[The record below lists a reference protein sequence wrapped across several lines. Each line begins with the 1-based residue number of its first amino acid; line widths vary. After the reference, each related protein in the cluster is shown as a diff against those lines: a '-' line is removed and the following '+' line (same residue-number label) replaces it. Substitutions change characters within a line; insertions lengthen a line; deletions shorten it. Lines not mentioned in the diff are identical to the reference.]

1 MKQIHQ
7 NQEFRFNEVLFE
19 HRNKD
24 YGAYVLRNESDR
36 ILTKALFIGVS
47 LLAAV
52 SITPF
57 VISAF
62 KSDVP
67 SKGPE
72 GVEIEFVDP
81 VIPDV
86 PATPPAQVLPPKATP
101 PPSVKQ
107 FDSTVPEP
115 SSTAP
120 DDTSKKE
127 PIPDDAVAGF
137 KNDFTAEPVK
147 RGPEPINL
155 EGTGKGPVLPYVP
168 QGPPTPKV
176 PDDRIVTGPEL
187 ASEAAFEGGINAF
200 RNKVTSNFDGSSFD
214 GSGETMRTVVTFV
227 VETNGTISG
236 MKAEG
241 GDADFNREALR
252 TIKSVKGKW
261 KPGLNKNGDA
271 VRSYFKFP
279 ISMKFE

>member
-62 KSDVP
+62 KSDAP
-67 SKGPE
+67 SKGRE

-86 PATPPAQVLPPKATP
+86 PVTPPAQVLPPKTTP

-120 DDTSKKE
+120 EDNTKKE

-137 KNDFTAEPVK
+137 KNDFTAEPIK
-147 RGPEPINL
+147 RGAEPINL
-155 EGTGKGPVLPYVP
+155 EGTGKSPVLPYVP
-168 QGPPTPKV
+168 QGPPAPKV
-176 PDDRIVTGPEL
+176 PDDHIASGTEL
-187 ASEAAFEGGINAF
+187 SSEAAFEGGINAF

-214 GSGETMRTVVTFV
+214 GSGETMRTVVTFI

-236 MKAEG
+236 IKAEG
-241 GDADFNREALR
+241 GDADFNREAIR
-252 TIKSVKGKW
+252 TIKSIKGKW
-261 KPGLNKNGDA
+261 KPGMNKNKEA